1 MAAPSTPTAT
11 SLVTEGLRQAR
22 IFYPTAA
29 QISTYQNEVME
40 QLKNDLWQQVKQ
52 MKPLMT
58 FSYMVLTPGQSR
70 YSCPTDFSSDMS
82 MVALTGLYT
91 GTVLAGTA
99 NTLTVPITPNG
110 AFDQNQ
116 VMGEDLVI
124 IAGTAKNSVSQI
136 IGVVNNNNGTQTLTV
151 YPNFQ
156 ATPDATSSYM
166 IVDNQWPIEQR
177 HIAEFDLYHRAS
189 MIDRPRYFYPMG
201 DEDFDEFQ
209 FDCAP
214 DNFYVYCVRMRYF
227 VNIMT
232 LDLNSTLMSTLYQ
245 KFREY
250 WIKGIKAQ
258 ALADQDD
265 TTAGEAFQERDQKL
279 QALIMSQQ
287 YGTDLRNFQ
296 QKVMDYQ

>member
-1 MAAPSTPTAT
+1 VSAPANPTAS

-29 QISTYQNEVME
+29 QIATYQNEVME

-70 YSCPTDFSSDMS
+70 YSCPSDYSSDMS
-82 MVALTGLYT
+82 MAIMTGFYT
-91 GTVLAGTA
+91 GTVSAGTA
-99 NTLTVPITPNG
+99 NTVTVPIVPNG
-110 AFDQNQ
+110 SYDINQ
-116 VMGEDLVI
+116 VLGEDLVI
-124 IAGTAKNSVSQI
+124 TAGTAVNSVSQI
-136 IGVVNNNNGTQTLTV
+136 IGLVNNGNGTQTLTV
-151 YPNFQ
+151 YPNLQ
-156 ATPDATSSYM
+156 STPDATSSYM
-166 IVDNQWPIEQR
+166 IVDNTWPCDQK
-177 HIAEFDLYHRAS
+177 HIAEYDLFHRS
-189 MIDRPRYFYPMG
+189 GGIDRPRYFFPMG
-201 DEDFDEFQ
+201 DEDFDEFI
-209 FDCAP
+209 FDVAP
-214 DNFYVYCVRMRYF
+214 DNKYTYCARMRYF

-232 LDLNSTLMSTLYQ
+232 LDLTSTLMSTLYL

-265 TTAGEAFQERDQKL
+265 TTAQVAFQERDQKL

-287 YGTDLRNFQ
+287 YGTDLHNFQ

>member
-1 MAAPSTPTAT
+1 MAAPSVPTAT

-29 QISTYQNEVME
+29 QLATYQNEVME

-70 YSCPTDFSSDMS
+70 YSCPSDYSSDMS
-82 MVALTGLYT
+82 MAILTGLFT
-91 GTVLAGTA
+91 GNVLAGTA
-99 NTLTVPITPNG
+99 NTITILTAPYTLNIN
-110 AFDQNQ
+110 QNL
-116 VMGEDLVI
+116 GEDLVI
-124 IAGTAKNSVSQI
+124 TGGTAVNSVSQ
-136 IGVVNNNNGTQTLTV
+136 VTNLVQNNNDTTTITV
-151 YPNFQ
+151 YPDFQ
-156 ATPDATSSYM
+156 ATPDATSTWM
-166 IVDNQWPIEQR
+166 LVDNQYPCEQR
-177 HIAEFDLYHRAS
+177 HIAEYDLFHRS
-189 MIDRPRYFYPMG
+189 SGIDRPRYFFPMG
-201 DEDFDEFQ
+201 DEDYDEFL
-209 FDCAP
+209 FDVPP
-214 DNFYVYCVRMRYF
+214 DNVYIYCARMRYF

-250 WIKGIKAQ
+250 WIKGVKAQ

-265 TTAGEAFQERDQKL
+265 TTADAAFKERDQKL

-287 YGTDLRNFQ
+287 YGTDLHNFT

>member
-1 MAAPSTPTAT
+1 MAAPAVPTVT

-29 QISTYQNEVME
+29 QISTYQSEVME

-70 YSCPTDFSSDMS
+70 YSCPSDYSSDMS
-82 MVALTGLYT
+82 MVCLTGLYT
-91 GTVLAGTA
+91 GSVAAATVNTITVSTA
-99 NTLTVPITPNG
+99 PNG
-110 AFDQNQ
+110 VYDINQ
-116 VMGEDLVI
+116 VLGEDLVI
-124 IAGTAKNSVSQI
+124 TGGTAVNSVSQ
-136 IGVVNNNNGTQTLTV
+136 VTDLVNNGNGTMTLTV

-156 ATPDATSSYM
+156 ATPDATSTYM
-166 IVDNQWPIEQR
+166 LVDNQWPIEQK
-177 HIAEFDLYHRAS
+177 HIAEFDLFHRANG
-189 MIDRPRYFYPMG
+189 IDRPRYFYPMG
-201 DEDFDEFQ
+201 DEDYDEFQ
-209 FDCAP
+209 FDVPP
-214 DNFYVYCVRMRYF
+214 DNVYVYCVRMRYF

-265 TTAGEAFQERDQKL
+265 TTSTEAFKERDQKL
-279 QALIMSQQ
+279 QALIISQQ
-287 YGTDLRNFQ
+287 YGTDIRNLQ